1 MSAQIFHA
9 NTKIL
14 RIKAKLT
21 QKQFSEKIGVEI
33 KRYAKWEEGRSQ
45 PDIDNIAKIANA
57 HEINLDTLF
66 NFDFT
71 KFTS

>member
-45 PDIDNIAKIANA
+45 PDIDNIEAIAFA
-57 HEINLDTLF
+57 HQISIDELLNGILQ
-66 NFDFT
+66 
-71 KFTS
+71 S

>member
-1 MSAQIFHA
+1 MSAKLFHA
-9 NTKIL
+9 NIRIL
-14 RIKAKLT
+14 RKKANLS
-21 QKQFSEKIGVEI
+21 QRQFSEKIGVEL
-33 KRYAKWEEGRSQ
+33 KRYAKWEEERSQ
-45 PDIDNIAKIANA
+45 PDIDNIAKIASA

>member
-9 NTKIL
+9 NAKIL

-45 PDIDNIAKIANA
+45 PDIDNIEAIAVA
-57 HEINLDTLF
+57 HQISIDQLLNGILQ
-66 NFDFT
+66 
-71 KFTS
+71 S

>member
-45 PDIDNIAKIANA
+45 PDIDNIEAIAVA
-57 HEINLDTLF
+57 HQISIDQLLNGILQ
-66 NFDFT
+66 
-71 KFTS
+71 S

>member
-1 MSAQIFHA
+1 MSDQIFHA

-45 PDIDNIAKIANA
+45 PDIDNIEAIAVA
-57 HEINLDTLF
+57 HQISVDQLLNGILQ
-66 NFDFT
+66 
-71 KFTS
+71 S

>member
-45 PDIDNIAKIANA
+45 PDIDNIEAIAVA
-57 HEINLDTLF
+57 HQISVDQLLNGILQ
-66 NFDFT
+66 
-71 KFTS
+71 S